1 MQEGPPVVNRTP
13 VEYKDR
19 LPGGGT
25 IPGIYL
31 SVLPNEL
38 QGRVNGA
45 KEMGFPTNS
54 CSRRFGGTSS
64 RTKKEAEDEVLNWM
78 WIAYEAIAHQQA
90 HGAAAK
96 AAARSACGAKA
107 KAAGGRRGARARAT
121 TKAVAGHTNLTAQSA
136 GSAAVSTAA
145 EASAGSGP
153 PLAYAVAVAV
163 KTKRRRR
170 ECCRR
175 EVRRSV

>member
-1 MQEGPPVVNRTP
+1 VNRTP

-19 LPGGGT
+19 VPGIGT
-25 IPGIYL
+25 IPGIYFT
-31 SVLPNEL
+31 VLPNEL

-45 KEMGFPTNS
+45 KEVGFPTNS
-54 CSRRFGGTSS
+54 CSKRFGGTSS
-64 RTKKEAEDEVLNWM
+64 RTKKEAEDEVLNWT
-78 WIAYEAIAHQQA
+78 WIAYEAITHQQA

-96 AAARSACGAKA
+96 AAAGWSRGAKA
-107 KAAGGRRGARARAT
+107 KAAGGRRGARAEAT
-121 TKAVAGHTNLTAQSA
+121 AKAVAGHSA

-153 PLAYAVAVAV
+153 PLAYAIAVAV

-170 ECCRR
+170 
-175 EVRRSV
+175 